1 MKFHL
6 EVLSSLT
13 RFSIKYNKNIEE
25 IEKITTYFLCF
36 RQNRKYY
43 IQDEENLT
51 RLHLAIYTFFVLYL
65 HFKDFEIS
73 ETVSG
78 KLQLNFIIVSHAIQ
92 YDVLEDQSSA
102 FIVILYHNTIC
113 TSIVLCYAQK
123 HLQQGYPQR
132 DLVKHELRVASYQL
146 RVEVQKCEF
155 KSTSHESKSTSSNSR
170 VTRSTLR
177 VTSSNPRVT
186 SLNSRV
192 TSSNSRCTSSNL
204 RVQESFNQ

>member
-78 KLQLNFIIVSHAIQ
+78 KLQLNFIIVFHAIQ

-113 TSIVLCYAQK
+113 TSIVPQK
-123 HLQQGYPQR
+123 HLQQGCPQR
-132 DLVKHELRVASYQL
+132 DLVKHEL

-155 KSTSHESKSTSSNSR
+155 KSTSYESRSTSSYSG